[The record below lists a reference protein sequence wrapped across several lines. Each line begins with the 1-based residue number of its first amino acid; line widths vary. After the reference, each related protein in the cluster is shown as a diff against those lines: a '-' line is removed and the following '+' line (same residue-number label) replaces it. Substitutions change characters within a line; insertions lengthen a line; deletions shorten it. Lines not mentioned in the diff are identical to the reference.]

1 MRILLTGAT
10 GYIGSAVLDV
20 LVEAGHEVTAV
31 VRTERAARDVA
42 GRGATAVQGDVT
54 AVDWFAAKLAKTGPP
69 ASFTVCAAV
78 SSSAHVV
85 GGVMPYWSKMSVR

>member
-42 GRGATAVQGDVT
+42 GRAHTYLRAR
-54 AVDWFAAKLAKTGPP
+54 
-69 ASFTVCAAV
+69 AAV
-78 SSSAHVV
+78 V
-85 GGVMPYWSKMSVR
+85 GDDELARQYLEVPVHAALLAAAP